1 MGVGAGVPSGTVTF
15 LFSDVEG
22 STRLW
27 DAHGEDM
34 RRALAVHDKV
44 VRGAFE
50 SAGGFVFATG
60 GDGFGAAFSRASD
73 AISASLAAQRGL
85 AGQDWPGN
93 VSLRVRMGVHT
104 GEAEERGGDY
114 FGAEV
119 SRAARLMAI
128 AHGGQIVCSQATADM
143 VGGHLP
149 AGVSLADLGV
159 HRLRDLSEPLRVFLV
174 AGDGLP
180 GRFPPLLSMDAFPGN
195 LPLQVSSFI
204 GRDAELARVAKALG
218 EARVVTL
225 TGVGGVGKT
234 RLALRAAAE
243 ALPRFREGAW
253 LVELAPVRD
262 PEAVAAAV
270 AAVFGVT
277 ERVGMNTTETLVEFL
292 RSKQLLLVL
301 DNCEHLLDP
310 TAELVEVLE
319 RSCPGVVVLVTSR
332 EGLAIEGERVV
343 PVPALSAPAV
353 NGDLAVV
360 GESDAVRLFV
370 ERAGW
375 VDPDFELT
383 ETNAPAVA
391 QLCRRLDGL
400 PLAIELAAARIRAIT
415 PAELAGR
422 LDRRF
427 DTLAGGR
434 RRAVQ
439 RHQTLRA
446 AIDWSYQLLS
456 EPEQRLLA
464 RLAVF
469 AGGCTEEAAEE
480 VCGADPLP
488 GGAVFELL
496 AGLVAKSLVIAQRQ
510 GPTTRYRLLETIR
523 EFGEDRLAD
532 YGETDQLRR
541 RHAEYYCRLAA
552 GLSDRLE
559 GERLDATRRIIA
571 ELDNMLAALNYA
583 VDTAD
588 ADLALRI
595 LRHIPIPAYQLG
607 FAVYLPVHTVI
618 GLPGA
623 TSHDLYPGVLAV
635 SAALSASRGELERAE
650 EACQEA
656 LNAVGRLGP
665 ERERRW
671 VEQRV
676 TGTRTMRALALG
688 RWSEAA
694 RFSERSARLA
704 LQEGQE
710 ATAARALA
718 TAAMS
723 YILAGDPD
731 SGMGLAEEGLQL
743 ARLAR
748 TPITVAFCLVA
759 SAGTLADRE
768 PEHARRLLQDSLDL
782 REALDFEAP
791 NEVTQATLIAARL
804 GDWALT
810 LRLAERSIRHLQW
823 GGQLAWL
830 AGVLNVVARALA
842 ETDIEAAARLQGAAR
857 HLAVQVAARPVASA
871 DTGLASPGE
880 PAAGFSMIGDL
891 RRQTSALLHHDLD
904 EGRLRHLR
912 TEGEAMDSD
921 QAVVY
926 ALDAI
931 RRGRESQHTDRI

>member
-1 MGVGAGVPSGTVTF
+1 VTF

-27 DAHGEDM
+27 EAHGEAM
-34 RRALAVHDKV
+34 RSALGRHDKV
-44 VRGAFE
+44 VRGCLE
-50 SAGGFVFATG
+50 SAGGLVFWTG
-60 GDGFGAAFSRASD
+60 GDGFGAAFSRAGD
-73 AISASLAAQRGL
+73 ALRAALAAQRGL
-85 AGQDWPGN
+85 VDQDWPGAI
-93 VSLRVRMGVHT
+93 SLKVRMGIHT
-104 GEAEERGGDY
+104 GEAEERDGDY
-114 FGAEV
+114 FGPEV
-119 SRAARLMAI
+119 NRTARLMAV
-128 AHGGQIVCSQATADM
+128 AHGGQIVCSQATADLAR
-143 VGGHLP
+143 GGLP
-149 AGVSLADLGV
+149 PGVSLVELGV
-159 HRLRDLSEPLRVFLV
+159 HRLRDLSEPLQVFQLV
-174 AGDGLP
+174 SDGLP
-180 GRFPPLLSMDAFPGN
+180 LSFPPLLSMDAFPGN

-204 GRDAELARVAKALG
+204 GRDVELARVAKALS

-243 ALPRFREGAW
+243 ELPRFREGAW
-253 LVELAPVRD
+253 LVELQAVRD
-262 PEAVAAAV
+262 PEAVPGAV
-270 AAVFGVT
+270 AAVFSLT
-277 ERVGMNTTETLVEFL
+277 DRAGMTTTVSLVEFL

-301 DNCEHLLDP
+301 DNCEHLLDSV
-310 TAELVEVLE
+310 ADLVEALE
-319 RSCPGVVVLVTSR
+319 RACPGLVVLATSR
-332 EGLAIEGERVV
+332 EGLALEGERMVA
-343 PVPALSAPAV
+343 VPALSAPAPDADV
-353 NGDLAVV
+353 AAVTDS
-360 GESDAVRLFV
+360 EAVRLFLD
-370 ERAGW
+370 RAGW
-375 VDPDFELT
+375 VDTDFALT
-383 ETNAPAVA
+383 ESNAPAVA
-391 QLCRRLDGL
+391 QICRRLDGL
-400 PLAIELAAARIRAIT
+400 PLAIELAAARVGAMT
-415 PAELAGR
+415 PAELARR

-446 AIDWSYQLLS
+446 AIDWSYQLCS
-456 EPEQRLLA
+456 EGEQRLLA

-469 AGGCTEEAAEE
+469 AGGCSEEAAEA
-480 VCGADPLP
+480 VCGEEPLS
-488 GGAVFELL
+488 GREVFGLL
-496 AGLVAKSLVIAQRQ
+496 AGLVAKSLVVAQRD
-510 GPTTRYRLLETIR
+510 GPTTRYRLLETMR
-523 EFGEDRLAD
+523 EYGEDRLAD

-541 RHAEYYCRLAA
+541 RHAEYYCQLAA

-583 VDTAD
+583 VDTHD

-635 SAALSASRGELERAE
+635 SAARSASRGELERAE

-656 LNAVGRLGP
+656 LHAAARLGS
-665 ERERRW
+665 EREQRW

-694 RFSERSARLA
+694 RFSEQSARLA
-704 LQEGQE
+704 LQDGQE

-731 SGMGLAEEGLQL
+731 NGIGLAEEGLQL
-743 ARLAR
+743 ARSTR

-759 SAGTLADRE
+759 MAGTLADRE
-768 PEHARRLLQDSLDL
+768 PERARGLLEESLDL

-842 ETDIEAAARLQGAAR
+842 ETDMEAAARLQGAAR
-857 HLAVQVAARPVASA
+857 HLAVQVAARPVTSA
-871 DTGLASPGE
+871 DTGLASPGG

-891 RRQTSALLHHDLD
+891 RHQTSAILHDALD
-904 EGRLRHLR
+904 EERLRQLQA
-912 TEGEAMDSD
+912 EGVTMDSD
-921 QAVVY
+921 QAATY

-931 RRGRESQHTDRI
+931 RRARQSPHTDR